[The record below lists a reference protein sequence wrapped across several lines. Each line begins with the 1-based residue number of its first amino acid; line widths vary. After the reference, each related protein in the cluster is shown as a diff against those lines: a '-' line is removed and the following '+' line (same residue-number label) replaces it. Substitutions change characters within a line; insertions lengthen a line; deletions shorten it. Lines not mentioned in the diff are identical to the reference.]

1 LSHLPVS
8 SGLPLPLP
16 RQPAASAPLPSVPPP
31 ETPALPTTSS
41 VEAPEREPSPTMAG
55 PAKEGEAPPTEP
67 ARLWRE
73 ELSERVDNF
82 RRRRARLRGDVDRS
96 TNLEL
101 DFGGEEQAEAGTEI
115 DAEVVEAASRQT
127 RLDIELERPTR
138 RGVEATGLDSLSLEG
153 PEGGERAYAS
163 AAVDAAELPLEP
175 GAVRRQPI
183 EIVMDSQPA
192 AEAGEIEAVLLPKAP
207 LGRRFVAGTLD
218 ALVLLVAAGLF
229 ALIFWRAGGR
239 LSPQP
244 LELGVIGF
252 ITSLSIMAYFGVF
265 TALTC
270 TTPGLLWLGI
280 EVRTLDGAYPTAT
293 QALWRAFGYLVS
305 TSALMLGFAW
315 ALVDSDGLTWHDR
328 MSGTFL
334 ALADGA
340 PGSRAPTAAK

>member
-1 LSHLPVS
+1 M
-8 SGLPLPLP
+8 
-16 RQPAASAPLPSVPPP
+16 AASAPLPTVPPP
-31 ETPALPTTSS
+31 ETPALPIEPS
-41 VEAPEREPSPTMAG
+41 VEAPEREPSLTMAG
-55 PAKEGEAPPTEP
+55 PAPAQEEEAPPTEP
-67 ARLWRE
+67 VRPWRE

-82 RRRRARLRGDVDRS
+82 RRRRARLRSDFDRS

-101 DFGGEEQAEAGTEI
+101 DFRGEEQAEAGTEI
-115 DAEVVEAASRQT
+115 DAEVVEAASGEM

-138 RGVEATGLDSLSLEG
+138 RGVEAVGLDSLSLEG
-153 PEGGERAYAS
+153 PGRGERAYTS
-163 AAVDAAELPLEP
+163 PAVDAAELPLEP
-175 GAVRRQPI
+175 GAVRGQPI
-183 EIVMDSQPA
+183 EIVMDSQPT
-192 AEAGEIEAVLLPKAP
+192 AEVAEIEAEAVLLPKAP
-207 LGRRFVAGTLD
+207 LGRRFIAGMLD

-244 LELGVIGF
+244 LNLGVVGF
-252 ITSLSIMAYFGVF
+252 ITTLSIMAYFGVF

-280 EVRTLDGAYPTAT
+280 EVRTLDGAHLTAR
-293 QALWRAFGYLVS
+293 QAFWRAFGYLVS
-305 TSALMLGFAW
+305 TSALMLGFVW

-340 PGSRAPTAAK
+340 PGSRASTVGD